1 MQCHLFYKL
10 LDCKKENRKMV
21 QLRDGIPDET
31 FIEQILMKLNLNGYH
46 QVKVEMGGTNS
57 QRKVVMSMDDLQLR
71 IILDFELRK
80 CSVESRQSVGQLK
93 AISDLV
99 R

>member
-1 MQCHLFYKL
+1 
-10 LDCKKENRKMV
+10 MV

-46 QVKVEMGGTNS
+46 NVRVEMGE
-57 QRKVVMSMDDLQLR
+57 RRVVLSLDDLQLR
-71 IILDFELRK
+71 IMLDFEQRK

-99 R
+99 RQTLLLI